1 MEQHHRKIDE
11 SLLERHRIL
20 RLLERLKQDNLTVAE
35 IDEIGG
41 TLQKAGRR
49 ALPPL
54 VRSLWREKSGEL
66 ISKYTYLL
74 DFFEDEEWLDQLI
87 QIALRRRDLE
97 DEGKVALL
105 STLQNC
111 GIDVTLPP
119 FAGLLSSYSG
129 PLKESLA
136 RFLDR
141 GERGLLWFLEDF
153 VYAGE
158 ERQVAMIR
166 ELAQVEDARVVDVSA
181 LLLSFNDQLVV
192 SEVLTALGRIRLPA
206 AAALAR
212 DWADHTDPSYRDA
225 ATKSLRRLAF
235 LGIEPPPPSP
245 PAAPQPFHAAYV
257 SPVDG
262 GGYRTLWLARH
273 LDGERVTTIYL
284 QLHDEGGVK
293 GAWGTPATTTADFA
307 AEVAAAQGDER
318 LHSIDTDYGLL
329 LLRDA
334 LYATGQQN
342 ALPPP
347 EFYLRSGMFSRE
359 ELAAACYIP
368 PVSPSSEEMAIN
380 PRLLAASARLLDD
393 EFFGGW
399 YIASGR
405 VYDYAEQWIALEE
418 NESRGTPARVEA
430 LLEEFCNELILPQV
444 NRIARRLLLNA
455 DLMQRCG
462 RGTAIVEV
470 TLAAALS
477 LLGTPLPL
485 HVHPFLRRFAMES
498 LLVAREALGEG
509 YDLRDHPDDE
519 DEDWWD

>member
-1 MEQHHRKIDE
+1 MENHHRKIDE

-41 TLQKAGRR
+41 TLQKAGRH

-74 DFFEDEEWLDQLI
+74 DFFADEEWLDQLI

-119 FAGLLSSYSG
+119 FASLLASYSG
-129 PLKESLA
+129 PLKESLV

-153 VYAGE
+153 VYAAE
-158 ERQVAMIR
+158 ERQVMMIR
-166 ELAQVEDARVVDVSA
+166 ELAQVDDPRVVEVCA
-181 LLLSFNDQLVV
+181 LLLAFDDPLVV
-192 SEVLTALGRIRLPA
+192 QEVLTALGRIRLPA
-206 AAALAR
+206 AAALALE
-212 DWADHTDPSYRDA
+212 WGGHADQSYRDL

-235 LGIEPPPPSP
+235 LGVEPIPA
-245 PAAPQPFHAAYV
+245 PAAEVPQPFHAIYA

-262 GGYRTLWLARH
+262 GGYRTLWLARR
-273 LDGERVTTIYL
+273 LDGERVATLYL

-293 GAWGTPATTTADFA
+293 GAWGVPETTIAEFTEEVTAA
-307 AEVAAAQGDER
+307 RGDER
-318 LHSIDTDYGLL
+318 LHSVDIDYGLL

-334 LYATGQQN
+334 LYATRQQN

-359 ELAAACYIP
+359 ELTAACYIP
-368 PVSPSSEEMAIN
+368 HLAPTSENMAVN

-393 EFFGGW
+393 EYFTGW
-399 YIASGR
+399 YMASGR
-405 VYDYAEQWIALEE
+405 VYDYAEQWLALEQD
-418 NESRGTPARVEA
+418 ESRGAAARVET
-430 LLEEFCNELILPQV
+430 LLEEFCGELILPQV

-470 TLAAALS
+470 TLAAAFS
-477 LLGTPLPL
+477 LLDSPLPL